1 VSGALYRVHQLIES
15 PFFQAQYR
23 TQRGNRIAE
32 PLMKKLA
39 VVRDPNAL
47 GLWRHVQTAP
57 LLGLVALELDQL
69 TKLLVRETILPGESI
84 PHEARLRITHVV
96 NPGILFGTPASPLV
110 SLTLPLAMILVSL
123 AIYWRFRKP
132 RSTLLS
138 IGTGLF
144 VGGTLG
150 NLVDRII
157 YGHVTD
163 FIEVVSSAGDV
174 SMVFNLADLCII
186 SGIFILE
193 AFLIRHIIRL
203 IMQKG
208 LRYNPLKPA
217 MLRIIRRRH
226 PTEKG

>member
-32 PLMKKLA
+32 PLMRKLA
-39 VVRDPNAL
+39 VGDPGAL
-47 GLWRHVQTAP
+47 GLWHHVQTAP
-57 LLGLVALELDQL
+57 FLGLVALELDQL
-69 TKLLVRETILPGESI
+69 TKLLVRGTILPGESI

-132 RSTLLS
+132 KSTLLS

-186 SGIFILE
+186 AGIFILE

-217 MLRIIRRRH
+217 MLRIIRRRD